1 MSGLKFEEG
10 GFKVTYGAESETLLA
25 KEFALLCFLYDHRN
39 QVFTR
44 EQLLD
49 HVWPMEYPVE
59 RTVDDHVYRLRKKL
73 RRWSGLSI
81 RTVRGLGYK
90 LVMEQTEKRPQPSLN
105 DPQMHE
111 AVHTLLRRYH
121 LLGQGT
127 SLLTLAAQEE
137 QLGFELSPW
146 YRMYARFVQA
156 DIEWFL
162 EQKDIPAAEIL
173 FWCLLLY
180 WATGPVTPYT
190 VQQGERA
197 LSTGAL
203 PPPHARELRCLN
215 ILEAYIENGEL
226 ERAAELLPETHDIV
240 EREGL
245 DGFVL
250 PVAIMEV
257 YLYLSAG
264 QFNRVHEQFERVEA
278 MLETMPYLRERG
290 RYMIFKG
297 LWHLREDNA
306 EEAEKLMDEG
316 IDILHTAGQE
326 LMKIKAVCQM
336 IRYLEIH
343 CPHERLEH
351 KYKRLYERLDRD
363 NRLSVLRPRLASWL
377 EHALDT
383 V

>member
-1 MSGLKFEEG
+1 MGGLKFEED
-10 GFKVTYGAESETLLA
+10 GFKVTYGAERETLLA
-25 KEFALLCFLYDHRN
+25 KEFALLRFLYDHRN

-49 HVWPMEYPVE
+49 HVWPLEYPVE

-73 RRWSGLSI
+73 SRWSWLSI

-90 LVMEQTEKRPQPSLN
+90 LVLKQSEKRLQPSLN

-127 SLLTLAAQEE
+127 SLLALAAQEE

-156 DIEWFL
+156 DIAWFL
-162 EQKDIPAAEIL
+162 EEEDIPAAEIL

-190 VQQGERA
+190 VQQCERA
-197 LSTGAL
+197 LATGAL
-203 PPPHARELRCLN
+203 PPPHARELRLLS
-215 ILEAYIENGEL
+215 ILEAHIENGEP
-226 ERAAELLPETHDIV
+226 ERAAALLPETRNSV
-240 EREGL
+240 EKEGL

-250 PVAIMEV
+250 PVAILEV

-264 QFNRVHEQFERVEA
+264 QPSKVREQFERVEA
-278 MLETMPYLRERG
+278 MLEEMPYLRERG
-290 RYMIFKG
+290 RYTIFKG
-297 LWHLREDNA
+297 LWYLCEGNA
-306 EEAEKLMDEG
+306 KEAEKLMDEG
-316 IDILHTAGQE
+316 MDILHTAGQE
-326 LMKIKAVCQM
+326 LMKIKAVCQI
-336 IRYLEIH
+336 IRYLELH

-351 KYKRLYERLDRD
+351 KYKRIYERLDRE
-363 NRLSVLRPRLASWL
+363 NRLSVLRPKLASWL